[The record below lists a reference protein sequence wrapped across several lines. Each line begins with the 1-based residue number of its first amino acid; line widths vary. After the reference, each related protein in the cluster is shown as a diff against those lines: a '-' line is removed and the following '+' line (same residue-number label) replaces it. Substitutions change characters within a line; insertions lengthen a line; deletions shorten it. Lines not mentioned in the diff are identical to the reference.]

1 MGLKPEIS
9 LTVGLATATVVYAI
23 QSNAMPSMADVRS
36 LDPDNQDIEAT
47 GRTADWM
54 AAGTVAAISLLAK
67 DMTVFIIGSG
77 MVIASSWWR
86 KHSNLVMPMTGRA
99 TGNDQTVADATPAT
113 TQSEAPEL
121 YGASAAPAY
130 DSTI

>member
-23 QSNAMPSMADVRS
+23 QQNAMPSMADVRS
-36 LDPDNQDIEAT
+36 LDPENRDVEAT

-54 AAGTVAAISLLAK
+54 AAGTVAGISLLAR
-67 DMTVFIIGSG
+67 DMTVFIIGST

-86 KHSNLVMPMTGRA
+86 RHSNLVQPLTGRM
-99 TGNDQTVADATPAT
+99 TGNDMSVADATPST
-113 TQSEAPEL
+113 TQDQAPEL
-121 YGASAAPAY
+121 YGASASPAY